1 MEAAKE
7 SAIGLKNET
16 RNAELQTKDLRDELI
31 ATHKTEVNPDFSE
44 LDNSLNATIA
54 KARELQTTLAGLG
67 AASPSINIPMGYK
80 RVIPKLATGAVIPA
94 NREFLAVLGDQ
105 RSGTNVEAP
114 LATIEQAV
122 ANVLSR
128 MGGFGTQQAV
138 LEIDGEKFGK
148 LIYKLN
154 KREGKR
160 VGVSFSGT

>member
-1 MEAAKE
+1 
-7 SAIGLKNET
+7 
-16 RNAELQTKDLRDELI
+16 
-31 ATHKTEVNPDFSE
+31 
-44 LDNSLNATIA
+44 
-54 KARELQTTLAGLG
+54 
-67 AASPSINIPMGYK
+67 MGYK